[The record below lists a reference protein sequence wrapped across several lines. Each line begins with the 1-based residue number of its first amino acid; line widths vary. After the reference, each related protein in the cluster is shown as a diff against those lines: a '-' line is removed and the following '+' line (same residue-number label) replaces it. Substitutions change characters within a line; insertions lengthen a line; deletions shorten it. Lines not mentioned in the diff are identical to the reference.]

1 MYAYVVSCSYTA
13 SCVDLK
19 VFVKANTE
27 VWSATGIPTFEN
39 KFFVTHPGTSDLPNC
54 NTIIDCADF
63 R

>member
-1 MYAYVVSCSYTA
+1 MYVYVVSCSYTA

-19 VFVKANTE
+19 VFVKANR
-27 VWSATGIPTFEN
+27 SMKCNCGIPTFEN

-54 NTIIDCADF
+54 NTIIHCADS